1 MAKMTK
7 AQTKRMLESIDAKC
21 QKLWQNSGL
30 NQIQGIMSTKDMI
43 AITNIINKNLKKLK

>member
-21 QKLWQNSGL
+21 KKLWQNSGL
-30 NQIQGIMSTKDMI
+30 YQIDIMSTKDMI
-43 AITNIINKNLKKLK
+43 AITNIVNKNLKKLK